1 MIATP
6 CVGCEYPAACGET
19 CEYDRID
26 QEEITRIVA
35 EHHPPEPGGREAA
48 FHEKEEVDD

>member
-1 MIATP
+1 MADIP
-6 CVGCEYPAACGET
+6 CAGCAYPAACDGR
-19 CEYDRID
+19 CAYDWVD
-26 QEEITRIVA
+26 AEITRIVA